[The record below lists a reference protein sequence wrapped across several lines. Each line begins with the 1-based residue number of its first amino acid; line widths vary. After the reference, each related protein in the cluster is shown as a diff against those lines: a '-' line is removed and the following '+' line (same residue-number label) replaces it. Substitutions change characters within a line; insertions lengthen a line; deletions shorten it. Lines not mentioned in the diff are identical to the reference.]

1 MNVLQYLYIFKTPQK
16 AVKRMSL
23 QMKLTN
29 RLERFSTWFSKTF
42 LHPND
47 VIKTVYLLI
56 LVSIGCYGYT
66 WINHGFTV
74 PLSGDYTLQEMTFIY
89 NGYDDWHTFFRTGS
103 FPTWDRSVFLG
114 IDNIGGNSFYYLFDP
129 FFLILLPFPR
139 DWLLVLQGLSFIPKM
154 VLAGMFFY
162 WYLGSFEFSAK
173 TRRIGALAFGFSA
186 YSFSYLWFHFIDSVA
201 FLPLVLLGVERL
213 IKNRDPRIFLIG
225 FLLNA
230 MTSYFFFVV
239 FMIGAFLYAI
249 FRFFQTI
256 RERKVGESFAVIG
269 VGFVSFVVAILLG
282 SFTLLPGMATATSMP
297 RVSSSTYLSN
307 ILEAEGLQAKLDA
320 IFNYGSNPHSQVTPL
335 LNFLFLYDDCYSSN
349 LLNVYWYDNFAAGL
363 YATTPMLLM
372 FFVSFIDSIRNRK
385 WSHII
390 ALAGVLFLVFTPVGF
405 YLFSGFTV
413 GYARYFII
421 PIAWMIVLDCQA
433 IERRREIPRNYLDLS
448 YVITLA
454 LMILSCFLMIYEYQL
469 EPSHFPEST
478 NWDLKM
484 VLIPASIG
492 WVTLCYFVMRPLFHK
507 KKFSKAIFLLS
518 SIDIIVMANLTI
530 TFHGLSSASHNPDI
544 SEESKIVQMLKQDEN
559 NEDFY
564 RIFNPTA
571 NRGNINISMREG
583 YSGLGAFHSVYAYE
597 AQNFIDRSRIPYTY
611 HNWSMGIHNR
621 RYNLETFLGTKYYL
635 VDRVDPNYIYHRD
648 QYSHLATPAAYPY
661 YQDGK
666 YTWVSDYDIPYG
678 YKNVVDLTQ
687 SERDSLGVEYSDKL
701 INYLKSDDCTK
712 ALYVNLDFVDF
723 AFAYDQVINEYW
735 LATSFTGE
743 EMKPYYNA
751 YEDENEYPLL
761 RAAMLE
767 DEDYQTFYKAN
778 KYQAG
783 QYTLNG
789 HSVNI
794 EDPSKKINAKATLFR
809 QSQVSS
815 TTRYIE
821 GKTAPIELWRNG
833 GYTNSFKITI
843 YGGQWPATE
852 RTPSGEYATCNPE
865 DPYDTSCLEDYKKT
879 HPWEYA
885 NGIYPADLKL
895 DFNTLK
901 DEDGNY
907 HVDGRSVLYNSKI
920 VIQPTNRDGT
930 PTLLLPEADPNNPTT
945 GGYISIF
952 DDQDIEWR
960 LFDENDKVIS
970 FGKHSYAEY
979 KQAHGYYAD
988 RPVSKILGIIK
999 SGTKTNPF
1007 KIKEPYLYV
1016 SRNKDYQS
1024 AIDNLRKE
1032 KVNILSRY
1040 DSEITFATNYSSD
1053 KFVVLNYA
1061 KTPGWNLYEVKDGKE
1076 EEVKIY
1082 KAQGGFIGFEGIQ
1095 GEHTYVLRY
1104 SSPNFQLGM
1113 SLTALG
1119 LAITFVAL
1127 LFFSRKNKYTQGLD
1141 GYVSFKNRKE
1151 EAIRKVKWDYVT
1163 YEDER

>member
-1 MNVLQYLYIFKTPQK
+1 
-16 AVKRMSL
+16 
-23 QMKLTN
+23 
-29 RLERFSTWFSKTF
+29 
-42 LHPND
+42 
-47 VIKTVYLLI
+47 
-56 LVSIGCYGYT
+56 
-66 WINHGFTV
+66 
-74 PLSGDYTLQEMTFIY
+74 
-89 NGYDDWHTFFRTGS
+89 
-103 FPTWDRSVFLG
+103 
-114 IDNIGGNSFYYLFDP
+114 
-129 FFLILLPFPR
+129 
-139 DWLLVLQGLSFIPKM
+139 
-154 VLAGMFFY
+154 
-162 WYLGSFEFSAK
+162 
-173 TRRIGALAFGFSA
+173 
-186 YSFSYLWFHFIDSVA
+186 
-201 FLPLVLLGVERL
+201 
-213 IKNRDPRIFLIG
+213 
-225 FLLNA
+225 
-230 MTSYFFFVV
+230 
-239 FMIGAFLYAI
+239 
-249 FRFFQTI
+249 
-256 RERKVGESFAVIG
+256 
-269 VGFVSFVVAILLG
+269 
-282 SFTLLPGMATATSMP
+282 MP

-751 YEDENEYPLL
+751 YEDETKHE
-761 RAAMLE
+761 E
-767 DEDYQTFYKAN
+767 
-778 KYQAG
+778 
-783 QYTLNG
+783 
-789 HSVNI
+789 
-794 EDPSKKINAKATLFR
+794 KK
-809 QSQVSS
+809 
-815 TTRYIE
+815 
-821 GKTAPIELWRNG
+821 
-833 GYTNSFKITI
+833 
-843 YGGQWPATE
+843 
-852 RTPSGEYATCNPE
+852 
-865 DPYDTSCLEDYKKT
+865 
-879 HPWEYA
+879 
-885 NGIYPADLKL
+885 
-895 DFNTLK
+895 
-901 DEDGNY
+901 
-907 HVDGRSVLYNSKI
+907 
-920 VIQPTNRDGT
+920 
-930 PTLLLPEADPNNPTT
+930 
-945 GGYISIF
+945 
-952 DDQDIEWR
+952 
-960 LFDENDKVIS
+960 
-970 FGKHSYAEY
+970 
-979 KQAHGYYAD
+979 
-988 RPVSKILGIIK
+988 
-999 SGTKTNPF
+999 
-1007 KIKEPYLYV
+1007 
-1016 SRNKDYQS
+1016 
-1024 AIDNLRKE
+1024 
-1032 KVNILSRY
+1032 
-1040 DSEITFATNYSSD
+1040 
-1053 KFVVLNYA
+1053 
-1061 KTPGWNLYEVKDGKE
+1061 
-1076 EEVKIY
+1076 
-1082 KAQGGFIGFEGIQ
+1082 
-1095 GEHTYVLRY
+1095 
-1104 SSPNFQLGM
+1104 
-1113 SLTALG
+1113 
-1119 LAITFVAL
+1119 
-1127 LFFSRKNKYTQGLD
+1127 
-1141 GYVSFKNRKE
+1141 
-1151 EAIRKVKWDYVT
+1151 
-1163 YEDER
+1163 

>member
-1 MNVLQYLYIFKTPQK
+1 MNVLQYLYIFKNTTESSQ
-16 AVKRMSL
+16 RMSL
-23 QMKLTN
+23 QIKITNKL
-29 RLERFSTWFSKTF
+29 EQFSAWISKTF
-42 LHPND
+42 FHPND

-66 WINHGFTV
+66 WINNGFTV
-74 PLSGDYTLQEMTFIY
+74 PLSGDYSLQEMTFIY

-162 WYLGSFEFSAK
+162 WYLGSFDFSPK
-173 TRRIGALAFGFSA
+173 TKRLGALAFGFSA

-213 IKNRDPRIFLIG
+213 IKERDPRIFLIG

-239 FMIGAFLYAI
+239 FMIGAFIYAM

-256 RERKVGESFAVIG
+256 RERSVGDSFAVLGMG
-269 VGFVSFVVAILLG
+269 VLSFLVAIFLG
-282 SFTLLPGMATATSMP
+282 AFTLLPGMATATSMP
-297 RVSSSTYLSN
+297 RVSSSTYLSD
-307 ILEAEGLQAKLDA
+307 ILNAEGLMAKLDA
-320 IFNYGSNPHSQVTPL
+320 LFNYGSNPHNQVTPL

-372 FFVSFIDSIRNRK
+372 FFVAFIDAIRSKK
-385 WSHII
+385 WSHIV

-421 PIAWMIVLDCQA
+421 PIAWMIVLDCHA

-454 LMILSCFLMIYEYQL
+454 LMVLSCYLMIYETQL
-469 EPSHFPEST
+469 QPSHFTDAT
-478 NWDLKM
+478 NWDVKM
-484 VLIPASIG
+484 ALIPASVG
-492 WVTLCYFVMRPLFHK
+492 WVTLCYFLMRPAFHK
-507 KKFSKAIFLLS
+507 KRFSKTVFILS

-530 TFHGLSSASHNPDI
+530 SFHGLSSASQNPDI
-544 SEESKIVQMLKQDEN
+544 SEESKIVQMLKADEN

-571 NRGNINISMREG
+571 NRSNINISMREG

-648 QYSHLATPAAYPY
+648 TYTHKATPAAYPY

-687 SERDSLGVEYSDKL
+687 EELSTLNVNYSDEL
-701 INYLKSDDCTK
+701 LNYLKSDTCTK
-712 ALYVNLDFVDF
+712 SLYVNLNFVDF
-723 AFAYDQVINEYW
+723 AFAYDQVINESW
-735 LATSFTGE
+735 LATSYDESKKEPF
-743 EMKPYYNA
+743 YNA

-767 DEDYQTFYKAN
+767 DADYQTFYKAG
-778 KYQAG
+778 KYNAG
-783 QYTLNG
+783 KYTLNG
-789 HSVNI
+789 HTVNI
-794 EDPSKKINAKATLFR
+794 EAPDKKIIAKATLFR

-815 TTRYIE
+815 STRYIE
-821 GKTAPIELWRNG
+821 GKTAPMECWRLG
-833 GYTNSFKITI
+833 GYTDSFKMTI
-843 YGGQWPATE
+843 YSAQWPATE

-865 DPYDTSCLEDYKKT
+865 DPSDTSCLEEYKKNY
-879 HPWEYA
+879 PWEYA

-895 DFNTLK
+895 DYQTLK
-901 DEDGNY
+901 DDNGKSHEDGKY
-907 HVDGRSVLYNSKI
+907 VLYNSKI
-920 VIQPTNRDGT
+920 VITPTNRDGSPAT
-930 PTLLLPEADPNNPTT
+930 ILPEADPSDPTT

-952 DDQDIEWR
+952 DNQDIEWR
-960 LFDENDKVIS
+960 LFDENDIVIS

-979 KQAHGYYAD
+979 KQAHGYYVD
-988 RPVSKILGIIK
+988 RPVAKILGIIK
-999 SGTKTNPF
+999 SGSKPNPF
-1007 KIKEPYLYV
+1007 YIKEPYLYV
-1016 SRNKDYQS
+1016 SRNKDYQA

-1032 KVNILSRY
+1032 PITINSRV
-1040 DSEITFATNYSSD
+1040 DSEINFTTNYTSD
-1053 KFVVLNYA
+1053 KIVVLNYA
-1061 KTPGWNLYEVKDGKE
+1061 ITNGWNLFEVKNGKE
-1076 EEVKIY
+1076 EKVKTY
-1082 KAQGGFIGFEGIQ
+1082 KAQGGFIGFEATAGN
-1095 GEHTYVLRY
+1095 HTFILRY
-1104 SSPNFQLGM
+1104 DSPNFALGM
-1113 SLTALG
+1113 TLTAIG
-1119 LAITFVAL
+1119 LVISFVAL
-1127 LFFSRKNKYTQGLD
+1127 VYFSKKNKYLHGLD
-1141 GYVSFKNRKE
+1141 DYTSLDKRTE
-1151 EAIRKVKWDYVT
+1151 EAIRKVKWNYVN
-1163 YEDER
+1163 YEEEC